1 MAAFISSIF
10 TSSFLQ
16 SSSPVLKSSSGTT
29 CSLPPGQRSKIV
41 SVLAP
46 STSAVQQWK
55 AGPITTMGQFWELA
69 DDSKLMSQYDADKK
83 IAFLKDASLEEVRRI
98 CLQYRYFVEKYPDN
112 LAMLISKMAK
122 GELKSLLCDILSEE
136 MGMGDVNAS
145 HSTWYDSFLRSL
157 GVSEYQLKHSLY
169 AENESILKETERR
182 CREELA
188 VHCIG
193 LVGMGRECLCQ
204 IYLSQMYK
212 NLRQNA
218 EVVKIEEQIDWLF
231 WDFHTGDDDV
241 EHRMKMRERIGALVM
256 DENGVRQLTDGYR
269 FAKSS
274 WDEFWENNYT
284 NTRFF
289 RN

>member
-1 MAAFISSIF
+1 
-10 TSSFLQ
+10 
-16 SSSPVLKSSSGTT
+16 
-29 CSLPPGQRSKIV
+29 
-41 SVLAP
+41 
-46 STSAVQQWK
+46 
-55 AGPITTMGQFWELA
+55 MGQFWELA

-182 CREELA
+182 CREESA